1 MTTLS
6 EIEWNTNQIT
16 APKEINIP
24 VVGTTTQ
31 SSDDIFDARDSFD
44 IEDVAE
50 WVSMEQNRL
59 REQHIKRANP
69 VRVESDTIRIDESAM
84 LYDTVYPVEL
94 SDGTTYHV
102 IFTSDGAIEIYE
114 VAP

>member
-1 MTTLS
+1 MTTIS
-6 EIEWNTNQIT
+6 EFNLDTNLVSAT
-16 APKEINIP
+16 REVHIP
-24 VVGTTTQ
+24 DSAATTQ
-31 SSDDIFDARDSFD
+31 SNDDVFDDRESFD
-44 IEDVAE
+44 IESVAE